1 MAKIAILTDSTAYLD
16 EKYNKKH
23 DVHVIPLNLHWD
35 GDTFKDNVD
44 ITPDEFYSRLSKSS
58 TLPTTSQPSSGEF
71 EEFYK
76 KFTKDYDSVIVAL
89 ISSGISGSGISGT
102 VDSAQMAKKATKDIK
117 VEVVDTKTAAG
128 GLALIVNAIVEAV
141 ESGKSAKEI
150 TALAHS
156 IAESTGTY
164 LVVDTLK
171 YLHKGGRIGGAS
183 RYFGTA
189 LNIKPILYLNNEG
202 KIDAFEK
209 VRTKK
214 KAVSRLVELVNEK
227 AGGKKCHVAI
237 MHAQAMEEAEAMRDM
252 IKQKMDCYEIEIY
265 DLSPVIGAHVGEGT
279 LGVSVH
285 TVEY

>member
-1 MAKIAILTDSTAYLD
+1 MARIAILTDSTAYLD

-23 DVHVIPLNLHWD
+23 NVHVIPLNLHWD

-89 ISSGISGSGISGT
+89 ISSGISGT
-102 VDSAQMAKKATKDIK
+102 VDSAQIAQKATKDIK
-117 VEVVDTKTAAG
+117 VEVIDTKTTSG
-128 GLALIVNAIVEAV
+128 GLAMIVKAIVEAV

-150 TALAHS
+150 TSLAHL

-252 IKQKMDCYEIEIY
+252 IKQKMDCYEIEIS